1 MKHSYQIYKFDYVI
15 LDSSVL
21 IYHHKNMPVILTSED
36 KFIAGVFCYPNHS
49 QDDWKTFLINY
60 IGISEELADYL
71 TEGPLVICS
80 EGNLFLN
87 AIGNQA
93 VLNMKTRFHMEDDTF
108 PKKIFSR
115 SYLKARDLIGNF
127 FTNNPDGGSLKDMKD
142 TSYLPP
148 YSTTF
153 REALNRL
160 IMEGDLQAIT
170 MMKGEKFYTL
180 TAPKKIKIY
189 LGKEAEIV
197 PLNPDVLGHWFLL
210 FSSDMWTLRTEV
222 TRGKSSSE
230 LASSSSSTSTSCSS
244 STPLLLNYGTKIKP
258 DGPLQHASQTSNANL
273 TELGIITSNILVL
286 EENIKSINFN
296 IVSMEAKYHL
306 TKNNCQHYCLRI
318 LEELKIP
325 HDIKPSI

>member
-1 MKHSYQIYKFDYVI
+1 M
-15 LDSSVL
+15 
-21 IYHHKNMPVILTSED
+21 M
-36 KFIAGVFCYPNHS
+36 
-49 QDDWKTFLINY
+49 
-60 IGISEELADYL
+60 
-71 TEGPLVICS
+71 
-80 EGNLFLN
+80 
-87 AIGNQA
+87 
-93 VLNMKTRFHMEDDTF
+93 
-108 PKKIFSR
+108 
-115 SYLKARDLIGNF
+115 
-127 FTNNPDGGSLKDMKD
+127 D

-148 YSTTF
+148 NSTTF

-222 TRGKSSSE
+222 TGGKSSSE

-244 STPLLLNYGTKIKP
+244 STPLLLNYGNKIKP

-286 EENIKSINFN
+286 VENIKSINFN

-325 HDIKPSI
+325 HDLKPSI